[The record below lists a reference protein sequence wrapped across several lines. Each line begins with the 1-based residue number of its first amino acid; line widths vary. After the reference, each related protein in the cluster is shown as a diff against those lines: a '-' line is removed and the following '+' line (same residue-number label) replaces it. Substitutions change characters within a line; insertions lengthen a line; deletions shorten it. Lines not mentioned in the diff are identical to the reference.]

1 MPVMLDYKL
10 LVHICMSLFQM
21 CCFFCYSIYM
31 LVKSKLCYEEFVD
44 LMFLLGGDNV
54 ERMKR
59 CWKLVTGERLYW
71 KGDGI
76 VEVRGISAVDNFGRL
91 LSAVDYASRCG
102 ILK

>member
-1 MPVMLDYKL
+1 
-10 LVHICMSLFQM
+10 
-21 CCFFCYSIYM
+21 M
-31 LVKSKLCYEEFVD
+31 LVESKLSYEEFVD

-76 VEVRGISAVDNFGRL
+76 VEVRGISAVDNFSRL
-91 LSAVDYASRCG
+91 LSDFLDGVSLKGLIEYLVKYGG
-102 ILK
+102 IRKKLKRKFWFNKYV